1 MKAITIILLAA
12 FTSFSFH
19 LEKSNA
25 LVTVDKSESTVI
37 WKASK
42 VTGEHFGKV
51 NISNADLDYQN
62 GKIQG
67 GSFFMD
73 MTTITVEDITDAAS
87 NKRLTDHLKSDDFFS
102 VEKFNTSSLVIT
114 DAKTNNGKD
123 YQITGDLTIKGIKN
137 QVSFPASVEVN
148 DNKVTAIAKIT
159 FDRTQFDIKYR
170 SGNYFENLADRLI
183 YDDVNLEVKLVAS
196 TN

>member
-25 LVTVDKSESTVI
+25 LVTVDKSESTVT

-102 VEKFNTSSLVIT
+102 VEKFKTSSLVIT